1 MRPVTI
7 VIADD
12 HSIIRDGLKNLF
24 HLEPTFKVVGD
35 AGDADETLFVT
46 RTKNPDILLLDINMP
61 GASGIEILS
70 EIKKQS
76 PMTKVIVLTIHD
88 EGHYLRKALEMGADG
103 YVLKDSDFF
112 TLKLAI
118 NNVMNCEKFIDKKM
132 ISFMNQEKEHTEIL
146 TKREKEILILVSK
159 GLMNKDIAARLNI
172 SEKTIKNHMSN
183 LFRKID
189 VADRTQAALYAIKNN
204 YVQL

>member
-118 NNVMNCEKFIDKKM
+118 NNVMNGEKFIDKKM